1 MTQRHALIA
10 LPFLLLA
17 ACGPVE
23 KKADEAGTAPPPAE
37 PSKSASSVAVT
48 VKPYTEGPLTVR
60 AEGVGPITA
69 ATAFDLPTLKAL
81 FPKAVVEQAF
91 LHFGSGPAQ
100 PIINVEQNQIPLM
113 EISKSEDGDLGAIRL
128 EGGDVRGPKDET
140 LLTKFS
146 SLALDIKTCRA
157 GEGRDVNGVIC
168 VRPEAPNVQYLIGVP
183 GWTKGG
189 LPPAE
194 TLNAKGQLNGF
205 VWRPTE
211 VAAVGAA

>member
-1 MTQRHALIA
+1 MIQRLALIA

-23 KKADEAGTAPPPAE
+23 KKADEAGNAPPPVE
-37 PSKSASSVAVT
+37 PGKSGSVAVM
-48 VKPYTEGPLTVR
+48 VKPYTEGPLAVR
-60 AEGVGPITA
+60 AEGVGPINA
-69 ATAFDLPTLKAL
+69 ATAFDLPTIKVL

-91 LHFGSGPAQ
+91 LHFGAGPAQ

-113 EISKSEDGDLGAIRL
+113 EISKGEDGDLGAIRL
-128 EGGDVRGPKDET
+128 EGGDVRGPRDET
-140 LLTKFS
+140 LLTKWS
-146 SLALDIKTCRA
+146 ALGLDIKTCRA

-183 GWTKGG
+183 GWTRGG
-189 LPPAE
+189 LPPVE

>member
-1 MTQRHALIA
+1 MTQRLALIA

-37 PSKSASSVAVT
+37 PGKSGSVAVM

-60 AEGVGPITA
+60 AEGVGPINA
-69 ATAFDLPTLKAL
+69 STAFDLPTIKVL
-81 FPKAVVEQAF
+81 FPKAVVAQAF
-91 LHFGSGPAQ
+91 LHFGAGPAQ

-113 EISKSEDGDLGAIRL
+113 EISKGEDGDLGAIRL

-140 LLTKFS
+140 LLTQWS
-146 SLALDIKTCRA
+146 ALGLDIKTCRA

-183 GWTKGG
+183 GWTRGG
-189 LPPAE
+189 LPPVE
-194 TLNAKGQLNGF
+194 TLNAKGKLNGF